1 MLLAA
6 LAVVGARSLGDTG
19 VWYDEAAQI
28 WIAHGLHQYS
38 DVHEAQK
45 GWRDVVRMNRFG
57 NLDPGGYS
65 LLLHAWTRLGTGLVW
80 LRLSPFL
87 FLLAAVAILARHAWE
102 LTESRTAALL
112 AAFIPLAYH
121 QVLAF
126 AFEIRAYSMEVT
138 GVVAVGYI
146 LHRVVRA
153 PSFGN
158 HLALGCVCGVF
169 LWSRYSFVVVTAAAL
184 FALAGARLWNL
195 GRLRDEAENAAGLLV
210 PILNSGALI
219 YRVTLRHHAGTAL
232 GGTGGRPGAM
242 QAPEYVRTW
251 LLSGQPPSVVAT
263 VLRENFLSPPA
274 LPIALAVV
282 GLAAWPWARR
292 WAFLARWPGAAS
304 FAAVATMALLA
315 QLFSAALS
323 ARGTYPWSINQK
335 WSLYLHGVSMLCAL
349 YLGCAAWWAGRQRRW
364 TPLLTGAL
372 VLAAAVVAVHAAGFR
387 RVHWADIGP
396 TLSHLEKM
404 TLSPGSVLVTHYEI
418 PTVRYFYELGPFR
431 HDRRYPSVFRFE
443 TRAETDAKAPIDAGR
458 ECLDYAI
465 SPAPPDVLAPRLPG
479 SRLVRVPGPNPPYLI
494 AIEPGTPR
502 PAHCAAR
509 PRPPTPSP

>member
-1 MLLAA
+1 ML
-6 LAVVGARSLGDTG
+6 GARNLGDTG
-19 VWYDEAAQI
+19 VWDHEAAQI

-38 DVHEAQK
+38 DVHEEQK

-126 AFEIRAYSMEVT
+126 AFEIRAYSMEVA
-138 GVVAVGYI
+138 GVVAVGYV

-158 HLALGCVCGVF
+158 HLALGCVCAVF
-169 LWSRYSFVVVTAAAL
+169 LWSRYSFVVVTAAAV
-184 FALAGARLWNL
+184 FALAGARLWSL

-219 YRVTLRHHAGTAL
+219 YRVALRHQAGTAL
-232 GGTGGRPGAM
+232 GGPSGRPGAM

-251 LLSGQPPSVVAT
+251 LLSGQPPSVVVA

-282 GLAAWPWARR
+282 GLAVWPWARG
-292 WAFLARWPGAAS
+292 WALLARWPGCSS
-304 FAAVATMALLA
+304 FAAVATMALLT
-315 QLFSAALS
+315 QLLSAALS
-323 ARGTYPWSINQK
+323 ARGTYPWNIGQK

-349 YLGCAAWWAGRQRRW
+349 YLGSAAWWAGRRRRG
-364 TPLLTGAL
+364 TPLLVAAL
-372 VLAAAVVAVHAAGFR
+372 LLAAAVVAVHAAGFR

-396 TLSHLEKM
+396 TLSHLERM
-404 TLSPGSVLVTHYEI
+404 SLSPGSVLVTHYEI

-431 HDRRYPSVFRFE
+431 HDRRYPAVFRFE
-443 TRAETDAKAPIDAGR
+443 TRAETDARLPIDAGR
-458 ECLDYAI
+458 EC
-465 SPAPPDVLAPRLPG
+465 SSTRSAPRRPTCSRRACRAAG
-479 SRLVRVPGPNPPYLI
+479 SCACRGP
-494 AIEPGTPR
+494 TR
-502 PAHCAAR
+502 P
-509 PRPPTPSP
+509 T